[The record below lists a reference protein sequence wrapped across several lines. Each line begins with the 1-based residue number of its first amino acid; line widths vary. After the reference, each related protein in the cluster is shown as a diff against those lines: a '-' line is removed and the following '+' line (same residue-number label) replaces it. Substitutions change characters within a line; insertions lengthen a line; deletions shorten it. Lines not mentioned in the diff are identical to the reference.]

1 MPSVSVTGR
10 NILMSLFVLA
20 GIQMTT
26 YAQENI
32 PLSRYGLGDAV
43 PSSNILN
50 RGMGYV
56 SAAYND
62 QQTINFNN
70 PASYSRFGSQKAIL
84 DIGMDIHSRT
94 LRNNSNEKFTNT
106 NVIVPYVAG
115 AFQLRGEKRK
125 RNWGVAFGLRPL
137 SRVNYQIETGSRIG
151 RDSIIY
157 NYQGNGG
164 LYQAFAGTGIAFKN
178 LSIGVNIGY
187 RFGSKDYTTR
197 VSMINDTIGGRYTSG
212 QKEVRNN
219 FGGFFTEW
227 GIQYETKLSPASR
240 LTLGAFGS
248 FATGMNAT
256 TQENISTFF
265 QANSGSDV
273 SLIDSVRQKNDIRG
287 SILYPAFGG
296 IGVMYD
302 HVARSRLMVGADF
315 SFQNWDAYRYFNT
328 PDLLRNSWQIKTGVQ
343 WLPDAEGKSKK
354 MWSSMMYRAG
364 VIYQIEPYAIT
375 EQLNSIGL
383 TLGASIPIKKYSY
396 SEYNRNNVIHIGF
409 EVGRRGN
416 DNTIIKE
423 RYIRLALSASLSD
436 IWFIKS
442 KYD

>member
-1 MPSVSVTGR
+1 MPSVSATGR
-10 NILMSLFVLA
+10 NLFLSWLLISVHVS
-20 GIQMTT
+20 T

-32 PLSRYGLGDAV
+32 PWSRYGLGDAV

-56 SAAYND
+56 AAAYND
-62 QQTINFNN
+62 QQTVNFNN
-70 PASYSRFGSQKAIL
+70 PASYSRFGAQKAIL
-84 DIGMDIHSRT
+84 DIGMDIHART
-94 LRNNSNEKFTNT
+94 LRNANDEKYNNT
-106 NVIVPYVAG
+106 NVLIPYVSG
-115 AFQLRGEKRK
+115 GFQLRGEKRK
-125 RNWGVAFGLRPL
+125 RNWGVAFGLRPI
-137 SRVNYQIETGSRIG
+137 SRVNYNIETGSRIG

-157 NYQGNGG
+157 NYEGNGG

-178 LSIGVNIGY
+178 LSIGVNLGY

-197 VSMINDTIGGRYTSG
+197 VSMINDTLSGRYTSG

-227 GIQYETKLSPASR
+227 GIQYETKLSSRSR

-248 FATGMNAT
+248 FASSMNAT

-265 QANSGSDV
+265 QAGST
-273 SLIDSVRQKNDIRG
+273 SSATLIDSVRQKNNIKG
-287 SILYPAFGG
+287 TILYPAFGG
-296 IGVMYD
+296 IGIMYD
-302 HVARSRLMVGADF
+302 HVAASRLMVGADF
-315 SFQNWDAYRYFNT
+315 SFQNWDAYRYFNS
-328 PDLLRNSWQIKTGVQ
+328 PDLLKNSWQIKTGVQ

-354 MWSSMMYRAG
+354 MWSGMMYRAG
-364 VIYQIEPYAIT
+364 IIYQSEPYALT
-375 EQLNSIGL
+375 QQLSSIGF
-383 TLGASIPIKKYSY
+383 TLGTSIPIKKYSY

-409 EVGRRGN
+409 EAGRRGN
-416 DNTIIKE
+416 DNTILKE
-423 RYIRLALSASLSD
+423 RYIRLAISASLSD